1 MRSRAGLYSR
11 KFLRNEHARIG
22 REVDRRP
29 LPWRRT
35 ESVGGDNIEDIEL
48 SGN

>member
-1 MRSRAGLYSR
+1 MMLRAGLL
-11 KFLRNEHARIG
+11 LRNELGSTG

-29 LPWRRT
+29 LPWRKT